1 MLTAMIIIFLQR
13 NETEILEPHQEEK
26 EKGGEVMITLQYR
39 LRRMSVRLAFVIL
52 FLAGTSIDIGGLL
65 HGLKP
70 H

>member
-1 MLTAMIIIFLQR
+1 MIIIFLQR